1 LKAAL
6 PKTRA
11 FIVKM
16 SFTLSEA

>member
-1 LKAAL
+1 MKAAL